1 MRELVVGL
9 NVLPSEHQPS
19 ITRTKHTSHQS
30 NVAVTGPHMPSG
42 QNVLLHTAVI
52 LTRQR
57 CTLAADSST
66 RLWYSIN
73 LNNRRD
79 GHGDSETPSPQDRY
93 PETGTPSDSLTC
105 PRYRHV
111 PSSGQCMSHQ
121 SHPYKP
127 FLRNATNKLHD
138 CRLPSRTLASGTKSM
153 PQTVSLVNWQNV
165 LL

>member
-57 CTLAADSST
+57 CTLTADSST

-79 GHGDSETPSPQDRY
+79 GHGDSGLRVRKTAIPKRVRPRIHSLSPCPKQWAMYVSSITPLQTLPQKCD
-93 PETGTPSDSLTC
+93 
-105 PRYRHV
+105 
-111 PSSGQCMSHQ
+111 
-121 SHPYKP
+121 
-127 FLRNATNKLHD
+127 
-138 CRLPSRTLASGTKSM
+138 
-153 PQTVSLVNWQNV
+153 
-165 LL
+165 